1 MSKKKH
7 KKEEPILYRIDNSL
21 DSKYES
27 LLKEIEVMKADI
39 ARADKKGK
47 NQAKKKLKKQND
59 FYQFSYEIKKR
70 KEVVEKME
78 RKNLFDKIE
87 EAIQGIRPICIL
99 IARLV
104 AALIIAILSIDLIK
118 KYISPKTLGRLTSLY
133 NLAMQV

>member
-39 ARADKKGK
+39 VRADKKGK
-47 NQAKKKLKKQND
+47 KQAKKKLKKQND

-78 RKNLFDKIE
+78 RKNLFDKSE